1 MAIVLRPPREGDLD
15 RLVEIENAAFSGD
28 RLSRRALRHLMASS
42 SAAFI
47 LAEEEGRLA
56 GCAVVLFRRGTK
68 SARLYS
74 IAVDP
79 ALAGKGIGA
88 RLLYAVEAEARS
100 RDRAVMSLEVRAD
113 NAAAIALYEKA
124 GYKLFQRK
132 NGYYEDGEDGLKMKK
147 TLVVGRP

>member
-28 RLSRRALRHLMASS
+28 RLSRRALRRLMASS
-42 SAAFI
+42 SAALI
-47 LAEEEGRLA
+47 LAQEERRIV

-79 ALAGKGIGA
+79 AFTGKGIGA

-100 RDRAVMSLEVRAD
+100 RDRSLMSLEVRAD

-124 GYKLFQRK
+124 GYMLLQRK
-132 NGYYEDGEDGLKMKK
+132 SGYYEDGEDGLKMTK
-147 TLVVGRP
+147 TLLVGRS